1 MTGVQTCALPIL
13 MDLAQIRRR
22 QMDRALR
29 WAILLF
35 SGFLVVTQQVYT
47 LGPLVE
53 YDRKINSQP
62 KPQFEGFAGFLLRR
76 LDDLGLRGL
85 TAAVLLIAA
94 TFIAIKFKTWR
105 PLNLALLSLLS
116 LNLVVGTFKLFLG
129 RTKPR
134 DGFDLLHVGG
144 MSYPSG
150 HASNAVLSWGI
161 LAYLIYRYAKVDR
174 YQGRLAS
181 AGVVLISLTVCTVSL
196 IRHTHWFSDLLG
208 GLFVG
213 SALLVTV
220 IAIDRYVPSKSQL
233 H

>member
-1 MTGVQTCALPIL
+1 M
-13 MDLAQIRRR
+13 MMELAQIRRR

-35 SGFLVVTQQVYT
+35 SGFLLVTQQVYSY
-47 LGPLVE
+47 GPLVE

-62 KPQFEGFAGFLLRR
+62 KPQFEGLAGFILRR
-76 LDDLGLRGL
+76 LDDLGLRWL
-85 TAAVLLIAA
+85 TATVLLIAA
-94 TFIAIKFKTWR
+94 AFIAYKFKTWR
-105 PLNLALLSLLS
+105 PLNLAFLSLLS
-116 LNLVVGTFKLFLG
+116 LNFVVGTFKIFLG

-181 AGVVLISLTVCTVSL
+181 AGVALISLTVCTVSL

>member
-1 MTGVQTCALPIL
+1 MQKEI
-13 MDLAQIRRR
+13 QNRRK

-29 WAILLF
+29 WSLLLF
-35 SGFLVVTQQVYT
+35 TGFLLVTQQVLT
-47 LGPLVE
+47 FGPLVE
-53 YDRKINSQP
+53 YDKKINSDP
-62 KPQFEGFAGFLLRR
+62 KPQFEGLAGFLLRR

-85 TAAVLLIAA
+85 TATVLILAA
-94 TFIAIKFKTWR
+94 SFIAFKFKTWR
-105 PLNLALLSLLS
+105 PLNLAFLSLIL
-116 LNLVVGTFKLFLG
+116 LNLVVGSFKLVLG

-134 DGFDLLHVGG
+134 DGFDLLHAGG

-181 AGVVLISLTVCTVSL
+181 AGVVAISLTVCIVSL
-196 IRHTHWFSDLLG
+196 IRHTHWFTDLLG
-208 GLFVG
+208 GLFIG
-213 SALLVTV
+213 SALLVAV
-220 IAIDRYVPSKSQL
+220 IAVDRYVPSKSQL

>member
-1 MTGVQTCALPIL
+1 MQTETQL
-13 MDLAQIRRR
+13 RRK

-29 WAILLF
+29 WSLLLF
-35 SGFLVVTQQVYT
+35 TGFLLVTQQVLT
-47 LGPLVE
+47 FGPLVE
-53 YDRKINSQP
+53 YDKKINSDP

-85 TAAVLLIAA
+85 TAAVLIIAA
-94 TFIAIKFKTWR
+94 SFIAYKFKTWR
-105 PLNLALLSLLS
+105 PLNLAFLSLIL
-116 LNLVVGTFKLFLG
+116 LNLVVGTFKLVLG

-134 DGFDLLHVGG
+134 DGFDLLHAGG

-181 AGVVLISLTVCTVSL
+181 AGVAAISLTVCVVSL
-196 IRHTHWFSDLLG
+196 IRHTHWFTDLLG
-208 GLFVG
+208 GLFIG
-213 SALLVTV
+213 SALLVAV
-220 IAIDRYVPSKSQL
+220 IAVDRYVPSKSQL

>member
-1 MTGVQTCALPIL
+1 MMKVLTPNRG
-13 MDLAQIRRR
+13 R
-22 QMDRALR
+22 QMNRALR
-29 WAILLF
+29 WATLLF
-35 SGFLVVTQQVYT
+35 AGFIVVTQQVYT
-47 LGPLVE
+47 LGPLVG
-53 YDRKINSQP
+53 YDKEINSQP
-62 KPQFEGFAGFLLRR
+62 KPQFEGLAGFILLR
-76 LDDLGLRGL
+76 LDDLGARWL
-85 TAAVLLIAA
+85 TSSVLLIAA
-94 TFIAIKFKTWR
+94 AFIAYKFKTKR
-105 PLNLALLSLLS
+105 PLILAFISLFFLH
-116 LNLVVGTFKLFLG
+116 LIVGGVKVFLG

-134 DGFDLLHVGG
+134 DGFDLLHAGG

-150 HASNAVLSWGI
+150 HASNVVLSWGL

-181 AGVVLISLTVCTVSL
+181 AGVVLISLVVCGVSL

-213 SALLVTV
+213 SALLVTI

>member
-1 MTGVQTCALPIL
+1 
-13 MDLAQIRRR
+13 
-22 QMDRALR
+22 MDRALR
-29 WAILLF
+29 WSLLLF
-35 SGFLVVTQQVYT
+35 VGFLVVTQQVLT
-47 LGPLVE
+47 NGPLVA
-53 YDRKINSQP
+53 YDKEINSQP
-62 KPQFEGFAGFLLRR
+62 KPQFEGLAGFILRR

-85 TAAVLLIAA
+85 TATVLLIAA
-94 TFIAIKFKTWR
+94 SFIAYKFKTWR
-105 PLNLALLSLLS
+105 PLNLAMISLLS
-116 LNLVVGTFKLFLG
+116 LNLVVGTFKLILG

-134 DGFDLLHVGG
+134 DGFDLLHAGG

-174 YQGRLAS
+174 YQGRLATT
-181 AGVVLISLTVCTVSL
+181 GVVLISLTVCVVSL

-213 SALLVTV
+213 SALLVAV

>member
-1 MTGVQTCALPIL
+1 MEK
-13 MDLAQIRRR
+13 LAQNRRR

-29 WAILLF
+29 WSLLLF
-35 SGFLVVTQQVYT
+35 VGFLVVTQQVLT
-47 LGPLVE
+47 NGPLVA
-53 YDRKINSQP
+53 YDKEINSQP
-62 KPQFEGFAGFLLRR
+62 KPQFEGLAGFILRR
-76 LDDLGLRGL
+76 LDDLGLRSL
-85 TAAVLLIAA
+85 TATVLLIAA
-94 TFIAIKFKTWR
+94 SFIAYKFKTWR
-105 PLNLALLSLLS
+105 PLNLAMISLLS
-116 LNLVVGTFKLFLG
+116 LNLVVGIFKLVLG

-134 DGFDLLHVGG
+134 DGFDLLHAGG

-181 AGVVLISLTVCTVSL
+181 AGVVLISLTVCVVSL

-213 SALLVTV
+213 SALLVAV

>member
-1 MTGVQTCALPIL
+1 MQKEI
-13 MDLAQIRRR
+13 QNRRK

-29 WAILLF
+29 WSLLLF
-35 SGFLVVTQQVYT
+35 TGFLLVTQQVLT
-47 LGPLVE
+47 FGPLVE
-53 YDRKINSQP
+53 YDKKINSDP
-62 KPQFEGFAGFLLRR
+62 KPQFEGLAGFLLRR

-85 TAAVLLIAA
+85 TATVLILAA
-94 TFIAIKFKTWR
+94 SFIAYKFKTWR
-105 PLNLALLSLLS
+105 PLNLAFLSLIL
-116 LNLVVGTFKLFLG
+116 LNLVVGTFKLVLG

-134 DGFDLLHVGG
+134 DGFDLIHVGG

-181 AGVVLISLTVCTVSL
+181 AGVVAISLTVCVVSL
-196 IRHTHWFSDLLG
+196 IRHTHWFTDLLG
-208 GLFVG
+208 GLFIG
-213 SALLVTV
+213 SALLVAV
-220 IAIDRYVPSKSQL
+220 IAVDRYVPSKSQL

>member
-1 MTGVQTCALPIL
+1 MQTET
-13 MDLAQIRRR
+13 QNRRK

-29 WAILLF
+29 WSLLLF
-35 SGFLVVTQQVYT
+35 TGFLLVTQQVLT
-47 LGPLVE
+47 FGPLVE
-53 YDRKINSQP
+53 YDKKINSDP
-62 KPQFEGFAGFLLRR
+62 KPQFEGAAGFLLRR

-85 TAAVLLIAA
+85 TATVLILAA
-94 TFIAIKFKTWR
+94 SFIAYKFKTWR
-105 PLNLALLSLLS
+105 PLNLAFLSLIL
-116 LNLVVGTFKLFLG
+116 LNGVVGVSKLVLG

-134 DGFDLLHVGG
+134 DGFDLLHAGG

-181 AGVVLISLTVCTVSL
+181 AGVVTISLTVCIVSL
-196 IRHTHWFSDLLG
+196 IRHTHWFTDLLG
-208 GLFVG
+208 GLFIG
-213 SALLVTV
+213 SALLVAV
-220 IAIDRYVPSKSQL
+220 IAVDRYVPSKSQL

>member
-1 MTGVQTCALPIL
+1 MQTETQL
-13 MDLAQIRRR
+13 RRK

-29 WAILLF
+29 WSLLLF
-35 SGFLVVTQQVYT
+35 TGFLLVTQQVLT
-47 LGPLVE
+47 FGPLVE
-53 YDRKINSQP
+53 YDKKINSDP
-62 KPQFEGFAGFLLRR
+62 KPQFEGLAGFILRR

-85 TAAVLLIAA
+85 TATVLIIAA
-94 TFIAIKFKTWR
+94 SFIAYKFKTWR
-105 PLNLALLSLLS
+105 PLNLAFLSLIL
-116 LNLVVGTFKLFLG
+116 LNLVVGTFKLVLG

-134 DGFDLLHVGG
+134 DGFDLIHVGG

-181 AGVVLISLTVCTVSL
+181 AGVVAISLTVCIVSL
-196 IRHTHWFSDLLG
+196 IRHTHWFTDLLG
-208 GLFVG
+208 GLFIG
-213 SALLVTV
+213 SALLVAV
-220 IAIDRYVPSKSQL
+220 IAVDRYVPSKSQL

>member
-1 MTGVQTCALPIL
+1 
-13 MDLAQIRRR
+13 
-22 QMDRALR
+22 MDRALR
-29 WAILLF
+29 WSLVLF
-35 SGFLVVTQQVYT
+35 SGFLFVTQQVLT
-47 LGPLVE
+47 NGPLVA
-53 YDRKINSQP
+53 YDKRINSQP
-62 KPQFEGFAGFLLRR
+62 KPQFEGLAGFILRR

-85 TAAVLLIAA
+85 TAVVLLLAA
-94 TFIAIKFKTWR
+94 AFIAYKFKTWR
-105 PLNLALLSLLS
+105 PLNLALISLLS
-116 LNLVVGTFKLFLG
+116 LNLVVGTFKIILG

-134 DGFDLLHVGG
+134 DGFDLLHAGG

-150 HASNAVLSWGI
+150 HASNAVVSWGI

-181 AGVVLISLTVCTVSL
+181 AGVIAISLTVCVVSL

-213 SALLVTV
+213 SALLVAV

>member
-1 MTGVQTCALPIL
+1 MEK
-13 MDLAQIRRR
+13 LAQARKR

-29 WAILLF
+29 WSLLLF
-35 SGFLVVTQQVYT
+35 VGFLIVTQQVLT
-47 LGPLVE
+47 NGPLVA
-53 YDRKINSQP
+53 YDKEINSQS
-62 KPQFEGFAGFLLRR
+62 KPQFEGLAGFILRR
-76 LDDLGLRGL
+76 LDDLGLRSL
-85 TAAVLLIAA
+85 TATILLIAA
-94 TFIAIKFKTWR
+94 SFIAYKFKTWR
-105 PLNLALLSLLS
+105 PLNLAMISLLS
-116 LNLVVGTFKLFLG
+116 LNLVVGSFKIVLG

-134 DGFDLLHVGG
+134 DGFDLLHAGG

-181 AGVVLISLTVCTVSL
+181 AGVVLISLTVCVVSL

-213 SALLVTV
+213 SALLVAV

>member
-1 MTGVQTCALPIL
+1 MQTETQL
-13 MDLAQIRRR
+13 RRR

-29 WAILLF
+29 WSLLLF
-35 SGFLVVTQQVYT
+35 TGFLLVTQQVLT
-47 LGPLVE
+47 FGPLVE
-53 YDRKINSQP
+53 YDKKINSDP

-85 TAAVLLIAA
+85 TATVLIIAA
-94 TFIAIKFKTWR
+94 SFIAYKFKTWR
-105 PLNLALLSLLS
+105 PLNLAFLSLIL

-134 DGFDLLHVGG
+134 DGFDLLHAGG

-181 AGVVLISLTVCTVSL
+181 AGVVAISLTVCIVSL
-196 IRHTHWFSDLLG
+196 IRHTHWFTDLLG
-208 GLFVG
+208 GLFIG
-213 SALLVTV
+213 SALLVAV
-220 IAIDRYVPSKSQL
+220 IAVDRYVPSKSQL

>member
-1 MTGVQTCALPIL
+1 MEK
-13 MDLAQIRRR
+13 LAQTRRR

-29 WAILLF
+29 WSLLLF
-35 SGFLVVTQQVYT
+35 VGFLVVTQQVLT
-47 LGPLVE
+47 NGPLVA
-53 YDRKINSQP
+53 YDKEINSQP
-62 KPQFEGFAGFLLRR
+62 KPQFEGLAGFILRR
-76 LDDLGLRGL
+76 LDDLGLRSL
-85 TAAVLLIAA
+85 TATILLIAA
-94 TFIAIKFKTWR
+94 SFIAYQFKTWR
-105 PLNLALLSLLS
+105 PLNLAMISLLS
-116 LNLVVGTFKLFLG
+116 LNLVVGTFKIVLG

-134 DGFDLLHVGG
+134 DGFDLLHAGG

-181 AGVVLISLTVCTVSL
+181 AGVVLISLTVCVVSL

-213 SALLVTV
+213 SALLVAV

>member
-1 MTGVQTCALPIL
+1 
-13 MDLAQIRRR
+13 
-22 QMDRALR
+22 MDRALR
-29 WAILLF
+29 WSLF
-35 SGFLVVTQQVYT
+35 LFTGFLLVTQQVLT
-47 LGPLVE
+47 FGPLVE
-53 YDRKINSQP
+53 YDKKINSDP

-85 TAAVLLIAA
+85 TATVLILAA
-94 TFIAIKFKTWR
+94 SFIAYKFKTWR
-105 PLNLALLSLLS
+105 PLNLAFLSLIL
-116 LNLVVGTFKLFLG
+116 LNGVVGVSKLVLG

-134 DGFDLLHVGG
+134 DGFDLLHAGG

-181 AGVVLISLTVCTVSL
+181 AGVVTISLTVCIVSL
-196 IRHTHWFSDLLG
+196 IRHTHWFTDLLG
-208 GLFVG
+208 GLFIG
-213 SALLVTV
+213 SALLVAV
-220 IAIDRYVPSKSQL
+220 IAVDRYVPSKSQL

>member
-1 MTGVQTCALPIL
+1 MQTETQL
-13 MDLAQIRRR
+13 RRK

-29 WAILLF
+29 WSLLLF
-35 SGFLVVTQQVYT
+35 TGFLLVTQQVLT
-47 LGPLVE
+47 FGPLVE
-53 YDRKINSQP
+53 YDKKINSDP

-85 TAAVLLIAA
+85 TATVLILAA
-94 TFIAIKFKTWR
+94 SFIAYKFKTWR
-105 PLNLALLSLLS
+105 PLNLAFLSLIL
-116 LNLVVGTFKLFLG
+116 LNLVVGTSKLVLG

-134 DGFDLLHVGG
+134 DGFDLLHAGG

-181 AGVVLISLTVCTVSL
+181 AGVVAISLTVCIVSL
-196 IRHTHWFSDLLG
+196 IRHTHWFTDLLG
-208 GLFVG
+208 GLFIG
-213 SALLVTV
+213 SALLVAV

>member
-1 MTGVQTCALPIL
+1 MEK
-13 MDLAQIRRR
+13 LAQTRRR

-29 WAILLF
+29 WSLLLF
-35 SGFLVVTQQVYT
+35 VGFLIVTQQVLT
-47 LGPLVE
+47 NGPLVA
-53 YDRKINSQP
+53 YDKEINSQP
-62 KPQFEGFAGFLLRR
+62 KPQFEGLAGFILRR

-85 TAAVLLIAA
+85 TATVLLIAA
-94 TFIAIKFKTWR
+94 TFIAYKFKTWR
-105 PLNLALLSLLS
+105 PLNLAMISLLS
-116 LNLVVGTFKLFLG
+116 LNLVVGTFKIVLG

-134 DGFDLLHVGG
+134 DGFDLLHAGG

-174 YQGRLAS
+174 YQGRLAT
-181 AGVVLISLTVCTVSL
+181 AGVVLISLTVCVVSL

-213 SALLVTV
+213 SALLVAV

>member
-1 MTGVQTCALPIL
+1 
-13 MDLAQIRRR
+13 
-22 QMDRALR
+22 MDRALR
-29 WAILLF
+29 WSLLLF
-35 SGFLVVTQQVYT
+35 FGFLVVTQQVLT
-47 LGPLVE
+47 NGPLVS
-53 YDRKINSQP
+53 YDEEINSQP
-62 KPQFEGFAGFLLRR
+62 KPQFEGLAGFILRR

-94 TFIAIKFKTWR
+94 SFIAYKFKTWR
-105 PLNLALLSLLS
+105 PLNLAMVSLLS

-134 DGFDLLHVGG
+134 DGFDLLHAGG

-181 AGVVLISLTVCTVSL
+181 AGVALISLTVCTVSL

-208 GLFVG
+208 GLFIG
-213 SALLVTV
+213 SALLVAV

>member
-1 MTGVQTCALPIL
+1 MQRQ
-13 MDLAQIRRR
+13 AQNRRR

-29 WAILLF
+29 WSLLLF
-35 SGFLVVTQQVYT
+35 FGFLAVTQQVLT
-47 LGPLVE
+47 NGPLVA
-53 YDRKINSQP
+53 YDRELNSQP
-62 KPQFEGFAGFLLRR
+62 KPQFEGFSGFVLRR
-76 LDDLGLRGL
+76 LDDLGLRGV
-85 TAAVLLIAA
+85 TATVLLIAA
-94 TFIAIKFKTWR
+94 AFIAYKFKTWR
-105 PLNLALLSLLS
+105 PLNLAVLSLLL
-116 LNLVVGTFKLFLG
+116 LNITVGGSKILLG

-134 DGFDLLHVGG
+134 DGFDLLHAGG

-181 AGVVLISLTVCTVSL
+181 AGVALITLTVCTVSL

-208 GLFVG
+208 GVFIG
-213 SALLVTV
+213 SALLVAV
-220 IAIDRYVPSKSQL
+220 IAVDRYVPSKSQL

>member
-1 MTGVQTCALPIL
+1 MQTET
-13 MDLAQIRRR
+13 QNRRK

-29 WAILLF
+29 WSLLLF
-35 SGFLVVTQQVYT
+35 TGFLLVTQQVLT
-47 LGPLVE
+47 FGPLVE
-53 YDRKINSQP
+53 YDKKINSDP

-85 TAAVLLIAA
+85 TATVLILAA
-94 TFIAIKFKTWR
+94 SFIAYKFKTWR
-105 PLNLALLSLLS
+105 PLNLAFLSLVL
-116 LNLVVGTFKLFLG
+116 LNLVVGVSKLVLG

-134 DGFDLLHVGG
+134 DGFDLLHAGG

-181 AGVVLISLTVCTVSL
+181 AGVVAISLTVCIVSL
-196 IRHTHWFSDLLG
+196 IRHTHWFTDLLG
-208 GLFVG
+208 GLFIG
-213 SALLVTV
+213 SALLVAV
-220 IAIDRYVPSKSQL
+220 IAVDRYVPSKSQL

>member
-1 MTGVQTCALPIL
+1 MEK
-13 MDLAQIRRR
+13 LAQNRRR

-29 WAILLF
+29 WSLLLF
-35 SGFLVVTQQVYT
+35 VGFLVVTQQVLT
-47 LGPLVE
+47 NGPLVA
-53 YDRKINSQP
+53 YDKEINSQP
-62 KPQFEGFAGFLLRR
+62 KPQFEGLAGFILRR
-76 LDDLGLRGL
+76 LDDLGLRSL
-85 TAAVLLIAA
+85 TATVLLIAA
-94 TFIAIKFKTWR
+94 SFIAYKFKTWR
-105 PLNLALLSLLS
+105 PLNLAMISLLS
-116 LNLVVGTFKLFLG
+116 LNLVVGTFKIVLG

-134 DGFDLLHVGG
+134 DGFDLLHAGG

-181 AGVVLISLTVCTVSL
+181 AGVVAISLTVCVVSL
-196 IRHTHWFSDLLG
+196 IRHTHWFTDLLG

-213 SALLVTV
+213 SALLVAV

>member
-1 MTGVQTCALPIL
+1 
-13 MDLAQIRRR
+13 
-22 QMDRALR
+22 MDRALR
-29 WAILLF
+29 WSLLLF
-35 SGFLVVTQQVYT
+35 IGFLVVTQQVLT
-47 LGPLVE
+47 NGPLVA
-53 YDRKINSQP
+53 YDKEINSQS
-62 KPQFEGFAGFLLRR
+62 KPQFEGLAGFILRR
-76 LDDLGLRGL
+76 LDDLGLRSL
-85 TAAVLLIAA
+85 TATVLLIAA
-94 TFIAIKFKTWR
+94 SFIAYKFKTWR
-105 PLNLALLSLLS
+105 PLNLAMISLLS
-116 LNLVVGTFKLFLG
+116 LNLVVGAFKIILG

-134 DGFDLLHVGG
+134 DGFDLLHAGG

-174 YQGRLAS
+174 YQGRLATS
-181 AGVVLISLTVCTVSL
+181 GVILISLTVCVVSL

-213 SALLVTV
+213 SALLVAV

>member
-1 MTGVQTCALPIL
+1 
-13 MDLAQIRRR
+13 
-22 QMDRALR
+22 MDRALR
-29 WAILLF
+29 WSLLLF
-35 SGFLVVTQQVYT
+35 TGFLLVTQQVLT
-47 LGPLVE
+47 FGPLVE
-53 YDRKINSQP
+53 YDKKINSDP
-62 KPQFEGFAGFLLRR
+62 KPQFEGLAGFLLRR

-85 TAAVLLIAA
+85 TATVLIIAA
-94 TFIAIKFKTWR
+94 SFIAYKFKTWR
-105 PLNLALLSLLS
+105 PLNLAFLSLIL
-116 LNLVVGTFKLFLG
+116 LNLVVGTSKLVLG

-134 DGFDLLHVGG
+134 DGFDLLHAGG

-181 AGVVLISLTVCTVSL
+181 AGVVAISLTVCVVSL
-196 IRHTHWFSDLLG
+196 IRHTHWFTDLLG

-213 SALLVTV
+213 SALLVAV
-220 IAIDRYVPSKSQL
+220 IAVDRYVPSKSQL

>member
-1 MTGVQTCALPIL
+1 MQTEIQL
-13 MDLAQIRRR
+13 RRK

-29 WAILLF
+29 WSLLLF
-35 SGFLVVTQQVYT
+35 TGFLFVTQQVLT
-47 LGPLVE
+47 FGPLVE
-53 YDRKINSQP
+53 YDKKINSDP

-85 TAAVLLIAA
+85 TATVLIIAA
-94 TFIAIKFKTWR
+94 SFIAYKFKTWR
-105 PLNLALLSLLS
+105 PLNLAFLSLIL
-116 LNLVVGTFKLFLG
+116 LNLVVGISKLFLG

-134 DGFDLLHVGG
+134 DGFDLLHAGG

-181 AGVVLISLTVCTVSL
+181 AGVVVISLTVCVVSL
-196 IRHTHWFSDLLG
+196 IRHTHWFTDLLG

-213 SALLVTV
+213 SALLVAV
-220 IAIDRYVPSKSQL
+220 IAVDRYVPSKSQL